1 MSLTLAANDDGA
13 IAEPHAPS
21 TLVAFLARAVHD
33 PAVDVSKLEA
43 IYRMQRELVA
53 DERRAA
59 FHRAM
64 NAVQSEMQAVVRNAF
79 NDQTRSK
86 FATLE
91 AVDAAIRPVY
101 AKHGF
106 ALSFTETPSDAVEM
120 KVTCIVS
127 RDGHA
132 ETYFL
137 SALSDTVGP
146 QGKANKT
153 HVQGVGSSVSYL
165 RRYLVC
171 MIFNI
176 ALKGDDNDGNRP
188 GNGAANDTGEVLGRA
203 AIDLLAGLIAETK
216 TDERKLLAHM
226 GFPDLTMIKDVPA
239 RDFARMKNLLL
250 SKKNILAQR
259 AARTARSAES
269 ERALGIQAANV
280 R

>member
-13 IAEPHAPS
+13 IVEPQPPS
-21 TLVAFLARAVHD
+21 TLVTFLARAVHD
-33 PAVDVSKLEA
+33 PSVDVSKLEA

-106 ALSFTETPSDAVEM
+106 SLSFTETPSDAAEM
-120 KVTCIVS
+120 KITCIVS

-146 QGKANKT
+146 KGAANKT
-153 HVQGVGSSVSYL
+153 NVQGVGSSVSYL

-171 MIFNI
+171 MIFNV
-176 ALKGDDNDGNRP
+176 ALKGDDNDGNRQRP
-188 GNGAANDTGEVLGRA
+188 ANEETGELISRAQASELRALMQETRILESVVLAKKAPGLATIEALPA
-203 AIDLLAGLIAETK
+203 AAFHIVRNDLLS
-216 TDERKLLAHM
+216 RKN
-226 GFPDLTMIKDVPA
+226 V
-239 RDFARMKNLLL
+239 
-250 SKKNILAQR
+250 LAQR
-259 AARTARSAES
+259 AAANTDSNKGTAA
-269 ERALGIQAANV
+269 
-280 R
+280 